1 MLTKE
6 SVLDRLI
13 EMLEHPENITRS
25 SLKELTDQLSVADNI
40 APEGATTVL
49 IPKLCIDR

>member
-40 APEGATTVL
+40 APEGSTTVL
-49 IPKLCIDR
+49 IPKLSIDR